1 MKEMMQR
8 SAVFGGSF
16 LAVMLGIVI
25 YLGANRMVV
34 IADTGSIAGLMAASE
49 SGELPGHKIS
59 LLASAEKGVFLKI
72 PMEHAI
78 GSENITVENQYASRR
93 LVVRVRGATGFF
105 YDNSRITGYV
115 ESVQDA
121 SYVADGEGVTL
132 YLQLSELYEYE
143 SILNK
148 GYLQVNLYKPL
159 ERYAKVVLLDAGE
172 AEGLDAQAKE
182 ALRRIEDKLQALLE
196 VEGVR
201 VYSADVWRESARAQE
216 TKQLIEETRASLYVG
231 LKFDSAQDAGQFGSY
246 VCYNSLYFRPW
257 YTNGEFADRMEREM
271 VSAIEGRALGLV
283 EVEDGI
289 LRELSIPAVTVCP
302 GFLSHETEGKLL
314 LKESYQDRI
323 AAGLCAGILGAYGE
337 MESGGETAK

>member
-1 MKEMMQR
+1 M
-8 SAVFGGSF
+8 A
-16 LAVMLGIVI
+16 LMLGIVI

-34 IADTGSIAGLMAASE
+34 IADTGSVAGMTGLSASE
-49 SGELPGHKIS
+49 ELPGHKLS
-59 LLASAEKGVFLKI
+59 LLAGAEQGTFLRI
-72 PMEHAI
+72 PMENAI

-105 YDNSRITGYV
+105 YENSLITGYV
-115 ESVQDA
+115 EPVQDA
-121 SYVADGEGVTL
+121 SYTADGEGITL

-159 ERYAKVVLLDAGE
+159 ERYAKVVLLDAGA
-172 AEGLDAQAKE
+172 AENLDSQAKD
-182 ALRRIEDKLQALLE
+182 ALRLIEDKLQALLE
-196 VEGVR
+196 AEGVR
-201 VYSADVWRESARAQE
+201 VYSADVWRESERTRE
-216 TKQLIEETRASLYVG
+216 TRQLIEETKASLYVG
-231 LKFDSAQDAGQFGSY
+231 LKFDRSQDAEQFGSY
-246 VCYNSLYFRPW
+246 VCYSSLYFRPW
-257 YTNGEFADRMEREM
+257 YTNGDFADRMEREL

-283 EVEDGI
+283 EAEDGI
-289 LRELSIPAVTVCP
+289 LRELSIPAVIVCP

-337 MESGGETAK
+337 MEPGGGTAK